1 MKPKLVTSFR
11 EITTLIYISNKEIRL
26 SLFLTVVKRFFLGKL
41 FDIKKELLTSKLQ
54 QLGKNELHSQ
64 KLKHTEVQIY

>member
-1 MKPKLVTSFR
+1 MKPKLVTPFR

-41 FDIKKELLTSKLQ
+41 LEIKKELLTSKLQ
-54 QLGKNELHSQ
+54 QSGKKELHSQ
-64 KLKHTEVQIY
+64 KLKHTRVQIH

>member
-1 MKPKLVTSFR
+1 MKPKLVTPFR

-41 FDIKKELLTSKLQ
+41 FEIKKGTINFQ
-54 QLGKNELHSQ
+54 VTAIGKKRITQSEI
-64 KLKHTEVQIY
+64 KTY